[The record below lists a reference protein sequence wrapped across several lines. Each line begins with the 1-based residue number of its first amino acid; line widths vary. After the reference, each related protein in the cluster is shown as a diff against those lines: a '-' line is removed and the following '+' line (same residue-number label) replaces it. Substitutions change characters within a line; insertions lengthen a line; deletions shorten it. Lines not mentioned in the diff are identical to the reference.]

1 MSFNLEKGA
10 RFNLSKDAPSLT
22 LVKLGLGWPANPYD
36 TGHPWDLDV
45 SVFGLGPNGKI
56 VNDEHFIFY
65 NQLKTANGSIVHSGD
80 NTQGNAPGDD
90 ETVMVDLSK
99 LDPMVTELS
108 VIVTIHD
115 AENRKQ
121 NFGQVS
127 GCHIKLYD
135 GTTGEEKAG
144 YNLEDDF
151 SAETAVQFGSLYK
164 KDGAW
169 LFKAVGQ
176 GFKKGL
182 KDFVNIYTTQG

>member
-22 LVKLGLGWPANPYD
+22 QVRLGLGWPANPYD

-45 SVFGLGPNGKI
+45 SVFGLGANGKI
-56 VNDEHFIFY
+56 VDDFHFIYY
-65 NQLKTANGSIVHSGD
+65 NQLKTPNGSIVHSGD

-90 ETVMVDLSK
+90 EAIVVDLSL
-99 LDPMVTELS
+99 LDPRVTELS
-108 VIVTIHD
+108 VIVTIHE
-115 AENRKQ
+115 AELRKQ
-121 NFGQVS
+121 NFGQIP

-135 GTTGEEKAG
+135 AVTNDEKAG

-151 SAETAVQFGSLYK
+151 SGETAVQFGSLYK
-164 KDGAW
+164 KDGSW

-182 KDFVNIYTTQG
+182 QDFVNIYTTA